1 MVMSNVFS
9 VRTIAQAALHLMAIV
24 IHVMITLLIKL
35 HFLNLDNVSV
45 IMGIFLLLEL
55 VNLMLHVVLQNI
67 MMAQIIVY
75 LVPRTVL
82 PVPTTQEIVKLVLVL
97 SLYWQVS
104 HNNAL
109 VKILFNLPF
118 NTLTK

>member
-24 IHVMITLLIKL
+24 ILAMITLLIKL